1 MRKKIMSIVILF
13 LILNSIFI
21 IGCSNTEVEDKKE
34 FYMHR
39 IEEQIEIIIP
49 QDANLIGAYSS
60 QIFMHGRHP
69 SYCVFQFDQEPE
81 EFLLNNGFQEKKS
94 DMDREDQYTIEK
106 LEKKI
111 INELKTE
118 IRVNKMQIPK
128 DDLITF
134 EESYLFIYHEGLQY
148 YLIYY
153 PSDYKLIVYIQ
164 GR

>member
-1 MRKKIMSIVILF
+1 MRKKIMSVVILF

-21 IGCSNTEVEDKKE
+21 IGCLNTEVEDKKE
-34 FYMHR
+34 SYMHR
-39 IEEQIEIIIP
+39 IEEQIQIIIP
-49 QDANLIGAYSS
+49 QDANLVGAYSS

-69 SYCVFQFDQEPE
+69 IYCIFQFDQEPE
-81 EFLLNNGFQEKKS
+81 GFLLDNGFQEKKG
-94 DMDREDQYTIEK
+94 DMDRKDQYTIEK